1 MEAKEKTAPF
11 RPNESLKTAPFR
23 PKKSLNMQQLFEDMK
38 LQMEQLLGSQPGD
51 VIPVGFRIYALD
63 TKQHFLSGQSF
74 LSKGI
79 HLESFGSEDQAVKID
94 PSLPDDEKQL
104 LLRSSAILYALLEGI
119 RTQDSHALE
128 ACRALWDEAKSARE
142 VAPTI
147 ENILWTLYEAMD
159 HHKDWDS
166 LESEKDSL
174 ESDLEEKQ
182 SELDDALE
190 KIEEL
195 QARITELEEEKE

>member
-1 MEAKEKTAPF
+1 MEAKEDI
-11 RPNESLKTAPFR
+11 APFR
-23 PKKSLNMQQLFEDMK
+23 PKKSLNMAQLFENLSADMEK
-38 LQMEQLLGSQPGD
+38 LLGSQAGD

-79 HLESFGSEDQAVKID
+79 HLESFGSEDQTVKID
-94 PSLPDDEKQL
+94 PSLPEDEKLL

-119 RTQDSHALE
+119 RTQDTYALE
-128 ACRALWDEAKSARE
+128 ACRYLWDSAKSARE
-142 VAPTI
+142 KAPTI

-159 HHKDWDS
+159 HHKDWDD
-166 LESEKDSL
+166 LDSEKDSL
-174 ESDLEEKQ
+174 ESDLEERDR
-182 SELDDALE
+182 ELEEAKE

-195 QARITELEEEKE
+195 ETRIRELEEEKE